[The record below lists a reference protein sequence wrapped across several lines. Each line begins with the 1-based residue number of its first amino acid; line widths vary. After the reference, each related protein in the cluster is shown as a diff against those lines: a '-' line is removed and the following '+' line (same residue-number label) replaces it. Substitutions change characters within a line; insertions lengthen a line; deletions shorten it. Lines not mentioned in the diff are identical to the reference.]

1 MLKASA
7 GQLGSMLRCQL
18 FQQCCPCGC
27 AQGWPQLPGHY
38 RTLCVQAGVVRSRT
52 ALLCPAGTGGTA
64 QHGCIP
70 RKSKSCSGSCACAWA
85 GALHLAD
92 LLGSQL
98 GPGSSPLAQSMSKA
112 HSGLHPA
119 LLSAFG
125 WFIPNP
131 ARCTNQCW
139 GWAPSSRIPST
150 QLESPIPFTQ
160 SDSAGDEALKLYWKL
175 LLFPKEMF
183 EVLIGFFP
191 RLNQDE
197 REKNWNFF
205 ADLWFKYQGKGWA
218 SGMVPFLCWPF
229 FLNDYTL
236 MWISNARL
244 VSNRKWKFCFLK
256 I

>member
-1 MLKASA
+1 MSTLSA
-7 GQLGSMLRCQL
+7 VLSLWL
-18 FQQCCPCGC
+18 CPGLATAPGALQDAVCAGWGC
-27 AQGWPQLPGHY
+27 EEQDSSALPSWNWGHSPAWMHPKEKQILPWVLCLCSSWSSAPCWPAWL
-38 RTLCVQAGVVRSRT
+38 
-52 ALLCPAGTGGTA
+52 PAGTWV
-64 QHGCIP
+64 Q
-70 RKSKSCSGSCACAWA
+70 SFGSE
-85 GALHLAD
+85 HE
-92 LLGSQL
+92 QT
-98 GPGSSPLAQSMSKA
+98 

-119 LLSAFG
+119 PLSAFG

-131 ARCTNQCW
+131 AGCTNQCW

-183 EVLIGFFP
+183 EVLIGFLT

-229 FLNDYTL
+229 F
-236 MWISNARL
+236 
-244 VSNRKWKFCFLK
+244 
-256 I
+256 